1 LTKDRKIEVFGEVL
15 FDVFPD
21 NQRVLGGAPFN
32 VAWHLQAFGQNPLFV
47 SRIGRDAD
55 GEAVRTAMMQWGMD
69 TTEVQSDP
77 ARPTGRVAIHLEDGQ
92 PTYDI
97 LSDQAY
103 DAISPSEIQ
112 NPECAFLY
120 HGTLALRS
128 AQSRRALERLKS
140 AGDCKVFM
148 DVNLRDPW
156 WSLEDVL
163 HLADDAHWVKLNEDE
178 LGYLAPGSADLVP
191 KARSYLRAHRLRGII
206 VTRGAR
212 GAFALTDDGSFAE
225 VEPSAATHIADTVG
239 AGDAFAAV
247 MITGILQEW
256 PLAEMLQR
264 AQLFASLIVGQRG
277 AIVSDRALYESF
289 VNDWNF

>member
-1 LTKDRKIEVFGEVL
+1 LTNDRNIEVFGEVL
-15 FDVFPD
+15 FDVFPG

-32 VAWHLQAFGQNPLFV
+32 VAWHLQAFGQNPRFV

-55 GEAVRTAMMQWGMD
+55 GEAVRAAMMQWGMD
-69 TTEVQSDP
+69 TAEVQSDP
-77 ARPTGRVAIHLEDGQ
+77 ALPTGQVAIHLEDGQ

-103 DAISPSEIQ
+103 DAISPTEIQ
-112 NPECAFLY
+112 NAECSFLY

-128 AQSRRALERLKS
+128 EQSRLALERLKRTS
-140 AGDCKVFM
+140 GCTVFM

-163 HLADDAHWVKLNEDE
+163 HLADDAHWVKLNEHE
-178 LGYLAPGSADLVP
+178 LGYLAPGMADLVST
-191 KARSYLRAHRLRGII
+191 ARAYQRAHRLRGII

-212 GAFALTDDGSFAE
+212 GAFALTDDGQFAE
-225 VEPSAATHIADTVG
+225 VEPSEATHIADTVG

-247 MITGILQEW
+247 MIAGILHAW
-256 PLAEMLQR
+256 PLAETLQR

-277 AIVSDRALYESF
+277 AIAFDRALYESL
-289 VNDWNF
+289 VNDWNI